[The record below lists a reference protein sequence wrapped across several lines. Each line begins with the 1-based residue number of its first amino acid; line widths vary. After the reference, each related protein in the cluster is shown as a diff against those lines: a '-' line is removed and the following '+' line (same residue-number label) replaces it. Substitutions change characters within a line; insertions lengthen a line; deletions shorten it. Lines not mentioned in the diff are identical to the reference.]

1 VFGATLPDSH
11 ENMGSVKVC
20 VKWGK
25 ETFADVDVNLA
36 DSPLVFKSQLF
47 ALSGVPPDKQ
57 KVMIKGALLKDDDW
71 GKAVPK
77 EGATVMLMGSA
88 EAKPVEA
95 PKNLPQFVEDLPESQ
110 QAHMEFKAY
119 GAGLENLGNTCYMN
133 SVLQCMYAV
142 KPLRESLI
150 QFTPD
155 PGSRLVASAKDLVKA
170 RTACHIKPSFAA
182 QDMESGGE
190 PFPPYAFL
198 SALREKYPQFGQPG
212 PGGVP
217 AQQDAEECWT
227 NLMYA
232 LKEKVKDASGMP
244 TVEQVFGIKTALK
257 LKCDESG
264 EELQE
269 DAVTYMLK
277 CNIDL
282 SVNHLNDGILLG
294 LRDDREKHSQ
304 ALGRT
309 AVFKGSSLITRLP
322 PYLTVQLVRF
332 FYKVDTQSKAKVLR
346 KVSFQAELDTYEFCS
361 PELKKALEGPRAA
374 YKAALDLAI
383 EATKAAKN
391 AAAKAAAS
399 VGQAAAGAAG
409 TPAPSSTADSNPRP
423 DVTAAAGSSTGAATG
438 VATPMEVEGSGEGAA
453 ASTSLTPVTNYV
465 GAETGKYEL
474 FACLTHKG
482 RSADSG
488 HYVSWVKQADGK
500 WVLFDDDKLTLRTED
515 EILALS
521 GGGDWHMAY
530 LLLYRAITVPAA
542 GAEAAAR
549 ASRAK

>member
-1 VFGATLPDSH
+1 
-11 ENMGSVKVC
+11 
-20 VKWGK
+20 
-25 ETFADVDVNLA
+25 
-36 DSPLVFKSQLF
+36 
-47 ALSGVPPDKQ
+47 
-57 KVMIKGALLKDDDW
+57 
-71 GKAVPK
+71 
-77 EGATVMLMGSA
+77 
-88 EAKPVEA
+88 
-95 PKNLPQFVEDLPESQ
+95 
-110 QAHMEFKAY
+110 
-119 GAGLENLGNTCYMN
+119 
-133 SVLQCMYAV
+133 
-142 KPLRESLI
+142 
-150 QFTPD
+150 
-155 PGSRLVASAKDLVKA
+155 
-170 RTACHIKPSFAA
+170 
-182 QDMESGGE
+182 MESGGE

-346 KVSFQAELDTYEFCS
+346 KPGAE
-361 PELKKALEGPRAA
+361 EG
-374 YKAALDLAI
+374 
-383 EATKAAKN
+383 
-391 AAAKAAAS
+391 
-399 VGQAAAGAAG
+399 AGGTAG
-409 TPAPSSTADSNPRP
+409 CLQGSAGPGHRGDQGCKERRSQGANEP
-423 DVTAAAGSSTGAATG
+423 AAGSSTGAATG

-453 ASTSLTPVTNYV
+453 ASTSLMPVTNYV

-549 ASRAK
+549 ASRANYLGVERVECDMLGSNRVRQAGMRDGWEAEHWA

>member
-1 VFGATLPDSH
+1 
-11 ENMGSVKVC
+11 MGSVKVS

-119 GAGLENLGNTCYMN
+119 GSGLENLGNTCYMN

-155 PGSRLVASAKDLVKA
+155 PGSRLVASAKDLVK
-170 RTACHIKPSFAA
+170 
-182 QDMESGGE
+182 DMESGGE

-361 PELKKALEGPRAA
+361 PELKRALEGPRAA

-391 AAAKAAAS
+391 AAAKAATS

-409 TPAPSSTADSNPRP
+409 TPAPSSTADTNPSP
-423 DVTAAAGSSTGAATG
+423 DATAAAGSSTGAATG
-438 VATPMEVEGSGEGAA
+438 VATPMEVEGSGEGVA

>member
-1 VFGATLPDSH
+1 
-11 ENMGSVKVC
+11 
-20 VKWGK
+20 
-25 ETFADVDVNLA
+25 
-36 DSPLVFKSQLF
+36 
-47 ALSGVPPDKQ
+47 
-57 KVMIKGALLKDDDW
+57 
-71 GKAVPK
+71 
-77 EGATVMLMGSA
+77 
-88 EAKPVEA
+88 
-95 PKNLPQFVEDLPESQ
+95 
-110 QAHMEFKAY
+110 
-119 GAGLENLGNTCYMN
+119 
-133 SVLQCMYAV
+133 
-142 KPLRESLI
+142 
-150 QFTPD
+150 
-155 PGSRLVASAKDLVKA
+155 
-170 RTACHIKPSFAA
+170 
-182 QDMESGGE
+182 
-190 PFPPYAFL
+190 
-198 SALREKYPQFGQPG
+198 
-212 PGGVP
+212 
-217 AQQDAEECWT
+217 
-227 NLMYA
+227 MYA

-409 TPAPSSTADSNPRP
+409 TPAPSSTADTNPSP
-423 DVTAAAGSSTGAATG
+423 DATAAAGSSTGAATG

-453 ASTSLTPVTNYV
+453 ASTSLMPVTNYV
-465 GAETGKYEL
+465 GAET
-474 FACLTHKG
+474 
-482 RSADSG
+482 
-488 HYVSWVKQADGK
+488 
-500 WVLFDDDKLTLRTED
+500 
-515 EILALS
+515 
-521 GGGDWHMAY
+521 
-530 LLLYRAITVPAA
+530 
-542 GAEAAAR
+542 
-549 ASRAK
+549 